1 MKYGLVLGVG
11 LVLLGMTAG
20 PLLAAGTS
28 EVRSLTGVKALR
40 VVVEDLNPAMQKTG
54 LRKEQLQAVA
64 EQQLARNGLPVL
76 QPQEQAAVP
85 MVYIRLSSVIGGA
98 SKSAPISFY
107 LIVQVKQLALLAPG
121 VRLAFQAV
129 ETPAAAPFLV
139 TTWEN
144 GTMVMVNRSQLF
156 FYVGQTL
163 TNLLGDLVH
172 DYQQA
177 NEK

>member
-1 MKYGLVLGVG
+1 MKHGLILGVG
-11 LVLLGMTAG
+11 LVLLGVIAG

-28 EVRSLTGVKALR
+28 EVRSLAGVKALR

-64 EQQLARNGLPVL
+64 EQQLVKSGLTVL
-76 QPQEQAAVP
+76 QPQERTTVP
-85 MVYIRLSSVIGGA
+85 MVYIRLSSVIGGN

-121 VRLAFQAV
+121 VRLAFQTV
-129 ETPAAAPFLV
+129 EAPAAAPLLV

-144 GTMVMVNRSQLF
+144 GTMVMLDRSELF

-177 NEK
+177 NKK